1 MNIVDILIIA
11 FIIIFIGKGFTNGVL
26 KEGVS
31 FLGGLAVI
39 IIAFLLKNPVS
50 TFMYENLPFFKFSG
64 LLSGITVLNII
75 IYELL
80 AFLLV
85 ASILLF
91 FYRFIMHA
99 TNIIETIL
107 KITIILEIPS
117 KILGMI
123 VGFIEG
129 VTVVFLVLF
138 VCIQFEAAKEWIDG
152 SKYGNTILQKTP
164 ILGDAVRPVYG
175 SITEIYKVAENY
187 KDASD
192 RDQANLESLDILLK
206 YKVLDTKSART
217 LLNKGKLNMK
227 GAEGVIT
234 KYENT
239 K

>member
-11 FIIIFIGKGFTNGVL
+11 FILIYIGKGFSNGVL
-26 KEGVS
+26 KEGIS

-39 IIAFLLKNPVS
+39 VIAYILKNPISV
-50 TFMYENLPFFKFSG
+50 FMYENLPFFKLSG

-85 ASILLF
+85 ATILLF
-91 FYRFIMHA
+91 LYRLILKA

-117 KILGMI
+117 KIFGAV

-129 VTVVFLVLF
+129 IVVIFLALF
-138 VCIQFEAAKEWIDG
+138 IAVQFEATKVWLDG
-152 SKYGNTILQKTP
+152 SKYADKILSSTP
-164 ILGDAVRPVYG
+164 ILSKAVSPVYD
-175 SITEIYKVAENY
+175 SITEIYKVAEDY
-187 KDASD
+187 KDKPN
-192 RDQANLESLDILLK
+192 RDEANLEALDILLK
-206 YKVLDTKSART
+206 YRVLDADNADILVK
-217 LLNKGKLNMK
+217 NGKLKMD
-227 GAEGVIT
+227 GVEEII
-234 KYENT
+234 KKHKNV